1 MGYVRKKGNPFH
13 SAISCPSGIV
23 PGQMLDPL
31 AAAHAQEDRE
41 TLENLVRL
49 NAEYDQRHRKLPDKG
64 SHE

>member
-1 MGYVRKKGNPFH
+1 MRAKWKTFFIAQ
-13 SAISCPSGIV
+13 SSSGIV

-31 AAAHAQEDRE
+31 AAAHAQEDGE